1 MAEPYLDLRAQDY
14 ADKSFLGGTPLSTR
28 TAMFFF
34 IGVLAMAALAVIY
47 VYVDDRLARSLST
60 WKDAQRISSSVS
72 ALNTAIE
79 DVRVQDRRARENR
92 DAAVFQAHRR
102 AVDRVAL
109 ALGTLQGIEHTS
121 PIHDAAITIRDAF
134 GEYGSEFSATMEN
147 RAVLGATKTT
157 GIRAQRHDA
166 ARNVREAMEKY
177 GLKALLADFDALDG
191 EADVEPAPNNTEDRD
206 RIAAEYEKLNTLIS
220 KSTVDAAVKAELQQ
234 LLRTHASVLVAI
246 NDTRSRLESAPQEF
260 EEILDYIGP
269 ALRQV
274 AEFSSQFGRDAP
286 AAFEREHLL
295 ARQITA
301 FSSAG
306 AILFL
311 ILSGVVLMRSISKPL
326 LRLVEATE
334 QLARGDRFMTV
345 PLRGNSDAIGRM
357 ARALDNWLDHLA
369 EVDHMRAE
377 LDDARMRLSVD
388 AAMRTAEFETAPA
401 NDAGSAEGA
410 AEDIKPEPV
419 VEDRDGTAQVGQ
431 TLDNKLP
438 PEPTPEE
445 AMEEFAAQNAE
456 KPVDNIA
463 PEVPAARSSGLG
475 VLGGIPGEAKP
486 AMGAMGA
493 MGDRSS
499 SSIGAASKHLT
510 QISEYVTAATVD
522 VERTES
528 LIQTLADTARQ
539 LVDLEICVSTIRDEA
554 NLIVF
559 RSNNRSDSDKTGDK
573 GDDNLV
579 YLSSDRDGTGTGA
592 ATGTDSPRFNTIR
605 DAVSRAERLVV
616 SVRKSLDSVTTVA
629 HEIAS
634 TASNEALDATN
645 KLLSQSEYLQHMLD
659 DLVTRIAPVKQD
671 LPPTHGSSASHPSID
686 GDV

>member
-1 MAEPYLDLRAQDY
+1 MSRKFFGAIRTNMSRESRLAEPYLDLRAQDY

-47 VYVDDRLARSLST
+47 VYVDGRLARSLDI
-60 WKDAQRISSSVS
+60 WKDAQRVSSSVS
-72 ALNTAIE
+72 ELNTAIE

-102 AVDRVAL
+102 AVDRVAV

-121 PIHDAAITIRDAF
+121 PVHDATITIRDAF
-134 GEYGSEFSATMEN
+134 AEYGSEFSATVEN

-166 ARNVREAMEKY
+166 ANNVREAMKKN

-191 EADVEPAPNNTEDRD
+191 EADVEPAPNNTEDRA

-220 KSTVDAAVKAELQQ
+220 KSTVDAAVKTALQQ
-234 LLRTHASVLVAI
+234 LLRTHASVLIAI

-274 AEFSSQFGRDAP
+274 AEFSSQFGHEAP
-286 AAFEREHLL
+286 DAFEREHLL
-295 ARQITA
+295 ARQVTA

-311 ILSGVVLMRSISKPL
+311 ILCGVVLMRSISSPL
-326 LRLVEATE
+326 LRLVDATE
-334 QLARGDRFMTV
+334 QLARGDRFITV

-388 AAMRTAEFETAPA
+388 TAMQTAEFEAAPA
-401 NDAGSAEGA
+401 NDAGPAASAD
-410 AEDIKPEPV
+410 EDIKPEPV
-419 VEDRDGTAQVGQ
+419 VEDRDGSANTGP
-431 TLDNKLP
+431 TKLP

-445 AMEEFAAQNAE
+445 AMEEFVAQNAD
-456 KPVDNIA
+456 KPAESA

-486 AMGAMGA
+486 AMGVMGA
-493 MGDRSS
+493 TGDRSS

-539 LVDLEICVSTIRDEA
+539 LVDLEICISTIRDEA

-559 RSNNRSDSDKTGDK
+559 KSSNRSDSDRAGDKTGDK
-573 GDDNLV
+573 TGDKADDNLV
-579 YLSSDRDGTGTGA
+579 YLSSDREGA
-592 ATGTDSPRFNTIR
+592 NAGADSPRFNTIR
-605 DAVSRAERLVV
+605 DAVNRAERLVM

-659 DLVTRIAPVKQD
+659 DLVTRI
-671 LPPTHGSSASHPSID
+671 
-686 GDV
+686 